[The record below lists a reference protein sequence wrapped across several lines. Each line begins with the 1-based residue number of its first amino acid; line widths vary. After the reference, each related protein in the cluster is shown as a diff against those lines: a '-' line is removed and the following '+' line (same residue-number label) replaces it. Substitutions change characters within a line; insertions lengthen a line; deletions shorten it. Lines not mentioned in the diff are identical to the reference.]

1 MPRVAEPERPAV
13 EVPRIVV
20 QDGVIE
26 EARRRRR
33 HRRTAIFAAALT
45 ALLAG
50 LLAPLFY
57 AGGGTV
63 HPPSPLRPASSLTP
77 LSGPPLSAATHLTLA
92 ASENGGTVFLLDVD
106 HRSARA
112 VTGLRFQARQGPQ
125 VALAPA
131 PHGSGVLATVTHW
144 NCQMWVSC
152 LKNQAAFPDRESQ
165 FLIATGGSARQ
176 IASFALARHQYTT
189 PVFGSTATWVMTWPH
204 SGPCSLRL
212 VPGSRPAVRVP
223 CGSAGPDTAS
233 GLWIFNGGVAM
244 RVDPLTGRLRQR
256 IKTQNELTPLPG
268 DLALES
274 ADTATGPSGLALV
287 NLATGARRPLRWPSS
302 FRFGY
307 QAFPAPH
314 GPLVA
319 IDFGEPWYPQA
330 HESVNQAADL
340 WVLNTSTGA
349 LTHVPGFPALEL
361 LKQSSVGWTA
371 DGRLVIAAR
380 GGGRT
385 VVGLWKPGQRTLP
398 VRSVPSLDGY
408 SQFVALTP

>member
-1 MPRVAEPERPAV
+1 MAAPVASTTAAISPRPRTLRTAVSLQSAVADTAPRRPSRGRGLVLDFLASASHSSSMPRVAEPERPAV

-63 HPPSPLRPASSLTP
+63 HPPS
-77 LSGPPLSAATHLTLA
+77 
-92 ASENGGTVFLLDVD
+92 
-106 HRSARA
+106 
-112 VTGLRFQARQGPQ
+112 
-125 VALAPA
+125 

-380 GGGRT
+380 GGRT
-385 VVGLWKPGQRTLP
+385 VVGLWKPGQQTLP